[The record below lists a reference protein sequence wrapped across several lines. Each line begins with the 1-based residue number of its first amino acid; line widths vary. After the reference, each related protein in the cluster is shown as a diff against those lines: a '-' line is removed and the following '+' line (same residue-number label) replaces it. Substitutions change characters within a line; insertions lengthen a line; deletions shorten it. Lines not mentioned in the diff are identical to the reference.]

1 MRLQTALE
9 LLSATDRESL
19 RNRRGIR
26 IDPKKRLDEI
36 EQTARALV
44 AETDLRHSKFP
55 ADVRQLLQRLAV
67 AGGALPGGAN
77 DPGAR
82 LLCDLG
88 IAFQPSAPPAPAVKG
103 KGVRAAAAA
112 AAAASSSRVAAT
124 TLVLPSAFLVQ
135 VPVGEG
141 EDPQSLRAC
150 FSMIDPEIVG
160 PMVTQVLG
168 KPLGVSGPMALQ
180 ECWEVLSQAGWL
192 ERQVAEL
199 PGAEARLLDAIER
212 VGGEVN
218 TEELLAL
225 DQAPG
230 LYRTQSGIAVPK
242 RGAPYMLQRR
252 GLMFQLGV
260 ERFVVPTDVARIV
273 GAPRQA
279 ERAARQASIQAAV
292 RAEDHLPMRARYARD
307 PSLAVVAALAMLR
320 TWEVPVRPDIAV
332 PRAAL
337 KRVAERLGDRD
348 EATAMLIALARA
360 AGFGRLATPLA
371 SAVGSLQLR
380 VGEVGGTLW
389 KTYIH
394 GGAWDETRIEPE
406 VMRSGIVARAT
417 TAVVTARRVILD
429 ALEVVAKERWATI
442 EAVLEYAG
450 TDPRHAAVQRL
461 HERAMRERPG
471 VFKGALEDAYREML
485 TQSFPVLGAV
495 DVADDGS
502 AVRLVGR
509 VAPGGT
515 EMKPLVFKEARPT
528 VSRTSLDVPASAW
541 MHALIDLA
549 DFGEFDHLKPEPA
562 PGSLVFTLGAA
573 ALTRGRA
580 RGLTGQQVEAR
591 MRAVGLAP
599 PFPAAAAELVT
610 GLSDSRE
617 AAFVAASGVIV
628 TDDPA
633 VRAELRSDPSVRR
646 MLVDIE
652 VGDVLLVRPDADME
666 RLQTRLARLG
676 VRLMELRPA
685 STPTVPPPPPESPD
699 AHPAPSPEA

>member
-1 MRLQTALE
+1 MRLQAALE
-9 LLSATDRESL
+9 MLSPTERESL
-19 RNRRGIR
+19 RQRRGIR

-44 AETDLRHSKFP
+44 TETDLRHSKFP

-67 AGGALPGGAN
+67 SGGTLPGGAN
-77 DPGAR
+77 DPGAK

-88 IAFQPSAPPAPAVKG
+88 IAFRPTPPAPAATKG
-103 KGVRAAAAA
+103 KAARNAATGP
-112 AAAASSSRVAAT
+112 RFAAT

-135 VPVGEG
+135 VPAGES

-160 PMVTQVLG
+160 PMTTQVLG
-168 KPLGVSGPMALQ
+168 KPLGIAGPMALQ
-180 ECWEVLSQAGWL
+180 EVWEVLCNPGWL
-192 ERQVAEL
+192 ESQVKEL

-252 GLMFQLGV
+252 ALLFQLGV
-260 ERFVVPTDVARIV
+260 ERFVVPTEVARIV

-279 ERAARQASIQAAV
+279 ERAERQASIQAAV
-292 RAEDHLPMRARYARD
+292 RAEDHLPLRI
-307 PSLAVVAALAMLR
+307 VASLAMLR

-337 KRVAERLGDRD
+337 KRVAERLGDR
-348 EATAMLIALARA
+348 EESIAMLIALARA
-360 AGFGRLATPLA
+360 AGLGRLATPLA

-380 VGEVGGTLW
+380 VGEVGASLW

-394 GGAWDETRIEPE
+394 GGAWDETRTEPE
-406 VMRSGIVARAT
+406 VMRSGLMTRAT
-417 TAVVTARRVILD
+417 TAVATARRVLLD
-429 ALEVVAKERWATI
+429 ALEVVAKERWATLD
-442 EAVLEYAG
+442 AVLEYAR
-450 TDPRHAAVQRL
+450 TDPRYAAVQKL
-461 HERAMRERPG
+461 HERSMRERPG
-471 VFKGALEDAYREML
+471 VFVGTIDDGWRVML
-485 TQSFPVLGAV
+485 THSFPTLGVL
-495 DVADDGS
+495 DVADDAT

-509 VAPGGT
+509 VAPGSI
-515 EMKPLVFKEARPT
+515 ELRPLTLKETRPT
-528 VSRTSLDVPASAW
+528 VSRTSLDVSPAAW
-541 MHALIDLA
+541 AHAVLDLS
-549 DFGEFDHLKPEPA
+549 DFGEFDHIKPEPA
-562 PGSLVFTLGAA
+562 PGSLTFSLGAA

-580 RGLTGQQVEAR
+580 RGLTGQQVETR
-591 MRAVGLAP
+591 LRAIGLVP
-599 PFPAAAAELVT
+599 PFPAAAAELVS

-617 AAFVAASGVIV
+617 ASFVSASGVILA
-628 TDDPA
+628 DDPA
-633 VRAELRSDPSVRR
+633 VRAELRADPSVRR
-646 MLVDIE
+646 MLVE
-652 VGDVLLVRPDADME
+652 VDAGDVLLVRLDADME

-685 STPTVPPPPPESPD
+685 ASATAAQPPTVDDQKAAS
-699 AHPAPSPEA
+699 EA